1 MAWINLADEMEFT
14 ERAYTDFHVGQ
25 ILVFDFE
32 GSKNYLK
39 IMRIN
44 KPKIWVK
51 QVDTYSIEEFETMT
65 GAKLEE
71 RKD

>member
-1 MAWINLADEMEFT
+1 MPWINLADEMEFT
-14 ERAYTDFHVGQ
+14 DRAYEDFYAGQ
-25 ILVFDFE
+25 ILIFDFE

-39 IMRIN
+39 IMRIK

-51 QVDTYSIEEFETMT
+51 QVETYSIEEFEQMT